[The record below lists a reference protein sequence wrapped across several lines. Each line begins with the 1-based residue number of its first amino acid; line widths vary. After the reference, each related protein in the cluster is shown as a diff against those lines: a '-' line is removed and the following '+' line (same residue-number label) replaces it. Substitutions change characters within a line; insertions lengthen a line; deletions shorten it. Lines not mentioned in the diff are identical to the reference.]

1 MAIHSTDLSLTLRDR
16 LDLFFARIGQGM
28 NAYLESRTRS
38 HQIAALDA
46 KSDAELAQLGITRDR
61 IVHYVFRDLIWV

>member
-1 MAIHSTDLSLTLRDR
+1 MAIHSTDLSPTLRDR

-38 HQIAALDA
+38 QQIAALEA
-46 KSDAELAQLGITRDR
+46 KSDAELAHLGITRDR
-61 IVHYVFRDLIWV
+61 IVHYVFRDLIWA

>member
-1 MAIHSTDLSLTLRDR
+1 MAIHSTDLSPTLRDR

-38 HQIAALDA
+38 RQIAALEA